1 MTTQPTTDET
11 INHQLQQMQ
20 ESATIQLADRVRR
33 LQAAGQKI
41 IALQTGDPD
50 FITPA
55 PIIEA
60 ATRAMT
66 AGQTH
71 YVNSRG
77 LPSLRRAIAAKLK
90 AENGLEYDP
99 ESEILVTSG
108 GVHACYCAFQAIL
121 NPGDQV
127 LVPDPIWMTHA
138 NMPLV
143 MRGAAVRVPSLPED
157 DFWPTLAA
165 WEAALTD
172 RTVALVIN
180 TPNNPSGMVASR
192 AYLEQLNAFAAAHGL
207 FVLTDEVYEKLL
219 FNGHTHT
226 RFAAL
231 PGAKARTLF
240 VNSFSK
246 TYAMTGWRV
255 GYLAAPAPVIDQA
268 LKASQFSITNLAP
281 FIQEAAAFALG
292 SPAVDAQVQQMV
304 AAYSR
309 RADLAMS
316 IYQVAQADGGTKIR
330 LKAPEGAF
338 YLFIDARALG
348 RGSVAM
354 AEDLLDNYKVAV
366 VPGAVYGA
374 HGEGFLRMTIA
385 AADSEVEAGMR
396 AILAWSRA

>member
-1 MTTQPTTDET
+1 MSSTTSTVNQ
-11 INHQLQQMQ
+11 QLQAMH
-20 ESATIQLADRVRR
+20 ESATIQLADKVRR
-33 LQAAGQKI
+33 LQAAGEKV

-50 FITPA
+50 FRTPA

-60 ATRAMT
+60 AARAMA

-77 LPSLRRAIAAKLK
+77 LPVLRRAIAARLR
-90 AENGLEYDP
+90 AEDGLDYDP
-99 ESEILVTSG
+99 ETEILITSG
-108 GVHACYCAFQAIL
+108 GVHATYCAFQAIL

-127 LVPDPIWMTHA
+127 LVADPVWMTHA

-143 MRGAAVRVPSLPED
+143 MRGAAIRVLGLPED
-157 DFWPTLAA
+157 GFWPTAAA

-180 TPNNPSGMVASR
+180 SPNNPSGMVAPR
-192 AYLEQLNAFAAAHGL
+192 AYVEQLNAFAAAHGL
-207 FVLTDEVYEKLL
+207 YVLSDEVYEKLL
-219 FNGHTHT
+219 FNGHKHT

-231 PGAKARTLF
+231 PGAKARALF

-281 FIQEAAAFALG
+281 FVQEAAAFALS
-292 SPAVDAQVQQMV
+292 SPECDQAIAEMV
-304 AAYSR
+304 AAYAR
-309 RADLAMS
+309 RADLAMR
-316 IYQVAQADGGTKIR
+316 IYAEAQAAPGGTPLR
-330 LKAPEGAF
+330 LTAPQGAF
-338 YLFIDARALG
+338 YLFIDARAMG
-348 RGSVAM
+348 RPSAQM
-354 AEDLLDNYKVAV
+354 AEELLEKHRVAV
-366 VPGAVYGA
+366 VPGAVYGP

-385 AADSEVEAGMR
+385 ASDADVEAGMR
-396 AILAWSRA
+396 AIVAWARG